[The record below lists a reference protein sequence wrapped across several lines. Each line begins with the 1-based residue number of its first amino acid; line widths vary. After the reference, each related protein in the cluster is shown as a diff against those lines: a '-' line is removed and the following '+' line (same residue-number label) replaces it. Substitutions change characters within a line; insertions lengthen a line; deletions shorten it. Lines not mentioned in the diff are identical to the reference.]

1 MAGRSTRIVIV
12 GGGFGGVYTALELQ
26 RRLGRDRRVQ
36 VTIVS
41 RDNFLLFTPM
51 LHEVAAS
58 DLDVAHIVNPV
69 RKLLPR
75 VQFFDGDVQRIDLP
89 RRAVVVSH
97 GADAHTHELPY
108 DHLVIALGSVTNFFG
123 LPGLEERALTM
134 KSLGDAIV
142 LRNRM
147 IALLE
152 EADTECCAGVRERL
166 LTFVV
171 AGGGFAGVET
181 AAAVNDFVREALRFY
196 PNLAPP
202 MIRTVLV
209 HPEDVILPELS
220 PSLGRYA
227 ERKLAARGMEVRA
240 RTKVT
245 AVSDATVTLS
255 DGTTLPASTVI
266 WTAGTTPN
274 PLVATLPCM
283 KERGRVC
290 VTTSLEVEGWPGV
303 WALGDCALVPDGTSG
318 RFHPPTAQHA
328 IREGRCVAR
337 NIVAALRGGAKRP
350 FAFRTIGQLASLGR
364 RTGVAQ
370 ILGVNFSG
378 FIAWWLWRTIYLSKL
393 PRLEKKVRVALD
405 WTLDLV
411 FSKDLVKFET
421 ATGMTISRADATH
434 DTPAAAAI
442 MSSSTPVPTDVP
454 RGGAP
459 RAAAHG

>member
-1 MAGRSTRIVIV
+1 MSARTPTRIVIV

-26 RRLGRDRRVQ
+26 RLLRRDRDVE

-58 DLDVAHIVNPV
+58 DLDVTHIVNPV

-75 VQFFDGDVQRIDLP
+75 VRFFDGDVTTIDLR
-89 RRAVVVSH
+89 RRAVVVAH
-97 GADAHTHELPY
+97 GADSHTHDLPY
-108 DHLVIALGSVTNFFG
+108 DHLVVALGSVTNFFG
-123 LPGLEERALTM
+123 IPGLEERALTM
-134 KSLGDAIV
+134 KSLGDAIA

-152 EADTECCAGVRERL
+152 EADTECCAAARTRL

-171 AGGGFAGVET
+171 AGAGFAGLET
-181 AAAVNDFVREALRFY
+181 VAAMNDFVREAVRFY
-196 PNLAPP
+196 PRITPE
-202 MIRTVLV
+202 MVRMVLV
-209 HPEDVILPELS
+209 HPEEVVLPELS

-227 ERKLAARGMEVRA
+227 QRKLEARGVEVHG

-245 AVSDATVTLS
+245 AIADAAVALS
-255 DGTTLPASTVI
+255 DGTIVPASTVV
-266 WTAGTTPN
+266 WTAGTTPS
-274 PLVATLPCM
+274 PLVATLPCNRQ
-283 KERGRVC
+283 RGRIC
-290 VTTSLEVEGWPGV
+290 VNDRLQVDGWAGV
-303 WALGDCALVPDGTSG
+303 WALGDCALVPDGATG

-328 IREGRCVAR
+328 IRQGRCAAR
-337 NIVAALRGGAKRP
+337 NIVASLRGQPLRP

-378 FIAWWLWRTIYLSKL
+378 FIAWWLWRTIYLAKL

-411 FSKDLVKFET
+411 FSKDLVKFVT
-421 ATGMTISRADATH
+421 ATGATVSRP
-434 DTPAAAAI
+434 TPRQDEASFPSVTSAA
-442 MSSSTPVPTDVP
+442 PV
-454 RGGAP
+454 
-459 RAAAHG
+459 

>member
-1 MAGRSTRIVIV
+1 MERKRILIL
-12 GGGFGGVYTALELQ
+12 GGGFGGMYAALHLEKTLAH
-26 RRLGRDRRVQ
+26 DPTVDI
-36 VTIVS
+36 TIVN
-41 RDNFLLFTPM
+41 RDNFFLFTPM
-51 LHEVAAS
+51 LHEIAAS
-58 DLDVAHIVNPV
+58 DLDLTHIVNPV
-69 RKLLPR
+69 RKLLR
-75 VQFFDGDVQRIDLP
+75 KVDFFEGDVAAIDLDKKT
-89 RRAVVVSH
+89 VTVSH
-97 GADAHTHELPY
+97 GFDHHTHDLPY
-108 DHLVIALGSVTNFFG
+108 DYLVIALGSITNFFG

-266 WTAGTTPN
+266 WTAGT
-274 PLVATLPCM
+274 
-283 KERGRVC
+283 
-290 VTTSLEVEGWPGV
+290 
-303 WALGDCALVPDGTSG
+303 
-318 RFHPPTAQHA
+318 
-328 IREGRCVAR
+328 
-337 NIVAALRGGAKRP
+337 
-350 FAFRTIGQLASLGR
+350 
-364 RTGVAQ
+364 
-370 ILGVNFSG
+370 
-378 FIAWWLWRTIYLSKL
+378 
-393 PRLEKKVRVALD
+393 
-405 WTLDLV
+405 
-411 FSKDLVKFET
+411 
-421 ATGMTISRADATH
+421 
-434 DTPAAAAI
+434 
-442 MSSSTPVPTDVP
+442 
-454 RGGAP
+454 
-459 RAAAHG
+459 